1 MFRPTHNSSLKVFSL
16 AVAVLLFI
24 SVSGDNTTA
33 VEVEFP
39 VEYKMA
45 KGFAVVGSA
54 PGRIRAQLQGPWA
67 NFRSFDSEALT
78 PVVVDLSERS
88 DQDLVRHRVS
98 MRDLKP
104 PGGMKVLS
112 FGPSEW
118 NIEIDRV
125 VERMVP
131 VSADFSTRPAFGF
144 EIVNV
149 LVKPAQV
156 RVTGPL
162 SMLRGLEAI
171 RTRPID
177 IREREEDLTLEV
189 ELRPPVHPLKLRDR
203 QVTVSVDIGEEFVQR
218 GFQAVPVEVDNG
230 VAGLTMREA
239 SVTLVL
245 RGPRRIVDKID
256 KSALRAYV
264 DVADEVRRGRTEF
277 YHAVKARDLP
287 ERTQIVAPIPK
298 VKLGFSSESP
308 GK

>member
-189 ELRPPVHPLKLRDR
+189 ELRR

-218 GFQAVPVEVDNG
+218 GVQAVPVEVDNG

>member
-1 MFRPTHNSSLKVFSL
+1 MASFT
-16 AVAVLLFI
+16 LL
-24 SVSGDNTTA
+24 
-33 VEVEFP
+33 
-39 VEYKMA
+39 
-45 KGFAVVGSA
+45 
-54 PGRIRAQLQGPWA
+54 
-67 NFRSFDSEALT
+67 
-78 PVVVDLSERS
+78 
-88 DQDLVRHRVS
+88 
-98 MRDLKP
+98 
-104 PGGMKVLS
+104 
-112 FGPSEW
+112 
-118 NIEIDRV
+118 
-125 VERMVP
+125 VP
-131 VSADFSTRPAFGF
+131 VSADFPTRPAFGF

-149 LVKPAQV
+149 LVEPAEV

-162 SMLRGLEAI
+162 SMLEGLESV
-171 RTRPID
+171 RTRAID

-189 ELRPPVHPLKLRDR
+189 ELRSPVHPLKLRDR

-264 DVADEVRRGRTEF
+264 DVADEVRLGRREF
-277 YHAVKARDLP
+277 YRAVKARDLP